1 MTFEEAMRSL
11 LSDADLDAA
20 RGGVIIKHD
29 DGQFTYRLHGQP
41 DDEQGEL
48 FLEINPSSTP
58 EVTWRYITLSREAQ
72 EAYQAFISNPE
83 NGEVTYAK

>member
-1 MTFEEAMRSL
+1 VACRCS
-11 LSDADLDAA
+11 AA
-20 RGGVIIKHD
+20 
-29 DGQFTYRLHGQP
+29 QP

-58 EVTWRYITLSREAQ
+58 EVTWRYIALTKEAQ
-72 EAYQAFISNPE
+72 EAYNAFISNPE